1 MRLLNEYRSLV
12 FDCDG
17 VVLDS
22 NKVKTMAFHA
32 AALPYGKEAADALV
46 EYHVANGGVSRYRK
60 FEYFLREIIR
70 HDDLGPLEQLLARYA
85 ELVKEGLLGC
95 RVAGG
100 LQELREATGSSNWL
114 IVSGGDQGE
123 LREVFAARGLATY
136 FDGGIYG
143 SPDDKSAILA
153 REIERG
159 NIRRPALF
167 IGDSRF
173 DYLCATAA
181 GLDFVF
187 VSEWTEFAGWEEYF
201 AAQSAPVAYR
211 RNIASLL
218 TSGALMADNR
228 I

>member
-1 MRLLNEYRSLV
+1 MRLLNEYRTLV

-46 EYHVANGGVSRYRK
+46 EYHIANGGVSRYRK
-60 FEYFLREIIR
+60 FEYFLGEIIR
-70 HDDLGPLEQLLARYA
+70 HENLGPLEELLARYA

-95 RVAGG
+95 RVAEG
-100 LQELREATGSSNWL
+100 LQELRAATGGSNWL
-114 IVSGGDQGE
+114 IVSGGDQNE
-123 LREVFAARGLATY
+123 LREVFAARGLAEF

-143 SPDDKSAILA
+143 SPDDKNAILA

-159 NIRRPALF
+159 NIQRPSLF

-173 DYLCATAA
+173 DYLCAAAA

-187 VSEWTEFAGWEEYF
+187 VSEWTEFAGWKDYF
-201 AAQSAPVAYR
+201 AAQSGSVAYR
-211 RNIASLL
+211 TNIASLL
-218 TSGALMADNR
+218 TSGALRADNR
-228 I
+228 V